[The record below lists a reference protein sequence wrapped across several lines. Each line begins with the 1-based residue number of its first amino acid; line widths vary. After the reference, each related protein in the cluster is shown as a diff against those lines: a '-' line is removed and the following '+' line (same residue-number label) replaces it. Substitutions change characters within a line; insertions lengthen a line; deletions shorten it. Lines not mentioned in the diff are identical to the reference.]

1 MSTPIIVSRVR
12 ALLYKQGY
20 QGFTKEQILSA
31 ATTLG
36 VNVKD
41 PTPEESKSVVEHIIK
56 TATQLTKT
64 PIEIDLTQLS
74 TLNDVAKS
82 LLETTKTEMIRSES
96 HSMGVI
102 LSESD
107 ITQIASNINSQATE
121 TDELFTEIREAIS
134 AYIQYQKQ
142 SSQAKIQT
150 LFADINLEQRQA
162 NQEISQALSTGLNN
176 FARDLEVSRHS
187 FKSSVRA
194 SLKLLAVPQE

>member
-56 TATQLTKT
+56 TTTQLTKT

-74 TLNDVAKS
+74 TLNDVANS

-96 HSMGVI
+96 QSMGVI

-107 ITQIASNINSQATE
+107 ITQIASNINSQASE
-121 TDELFTEIREAIS
+121 TDELFTEIRAAIS

-150 LFADINLEQRQA
+150 LLTDINHEQSLA
-162 NQEISQALSTGLNN
+162 NQEISEALSTGLQH
-176 FARDLEVSRHS
+176 FARDLEVSRQS

-194 SLKLLAVPQE
+194 SLKMLALPRQ